1 MVTLE
6 QDQKRCV
13 SFSSSLLQKE
23 QSGLSFIIPIF
34 VKKSLVDICL
44 CRNLN

>member
-23 QSGLSFIIPIF
+23 QSGLSFIPIF